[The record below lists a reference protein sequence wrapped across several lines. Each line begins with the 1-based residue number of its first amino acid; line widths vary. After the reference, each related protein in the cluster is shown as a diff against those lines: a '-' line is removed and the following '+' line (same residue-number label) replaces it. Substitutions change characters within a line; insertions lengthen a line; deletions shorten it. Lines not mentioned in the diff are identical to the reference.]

1 MGEFDEL
8 EKKLRAVN
16 FSRFSKQKD
25 GSFQELSEMYAAADS
40 SSLRSIVEQ
49 SDDDCRL
56 TDDELDFVAA
66 AGQSMPPD
74 RHR

>member
-1 MGEFDEL
+1 MSEFDEL

-25 GSFQELSEMYAAADS
+25 GSFQELSEMYADS
-40 SSLRSIVEQ
+40 TSSLRSIVEQ

>member
-8 EKKLRAVN
+8 EKKLRAVD

-25 GSFQELSEMYAAADS
+25 SPLQELSDIP

-49 SDDDCRL
+49 ADDEFRL
-56 TDDELDFVAA
+56 SDDELDFVAA
-66 AGQSMPPD
+66 AGQSLPPN

>member
-8 EKKLRAVN
+8 EKKLRAVD

-25 GSFQELSEMYAAADS
+25 SPLQELSDIP

-49 SDDDCRL
+49 EDDEFRL
-56 TDDELDFVAA
+56 SDDELDFVAA
-66 AGQSMPPD
+66 AGQSLPPN